1 MKKSLGAA
9 KPKTSRSAKNPE
21 HALGKRNLAVENVE
35 LAAALAEMGLKN
47 KLLSMRNQE
56 LEQENSGLRRGRWA
70 SEDLLRSE
78 IRQRDHEIV
87 ALKLSL
93 EAKNKQLEWF
103 RRQKFDQTTE
113 KNTDSDQSEEDN
125 ASATQ
130 SQTTK
135 TRGQKVGEK
144 GHGRNR
150 KTEVDTVVEYID
162 IPGGCACGTCGKS
175 YRLMPRTEASP
186 LTEIDVSILRTIF
199 QRLIYVSQCDCEG
212 KKIKVA
218 EPPAKLCPRTEIGNS
233 LWVWILV
240 QKFLHGMPQNRV
252 LKQLSLWGL
261 SLSAG
266 TVTGGC
272 RIISDLLDPLFDAL
286 LSHCRGADF
295 WNADET
301 TWRIFGQDK
310 QRWWF
315 WLIASEDTV
324 VYLLDPS
331 RSKKVPTDF
340 FAGSSGT
347 LMTDRLASYK
357 GLHEAI
363 TKAWCWAHMRRDI
376 FNIYKGVPTLKKW
389 AKTWLLQIAKLYV
402 LQHQWFKLWKEG
414 TKTGEGWDEASAAV
428 RKHVQ
433 ELQEAWEKQLTQ
445 PGLHKEQAKV
455 LRSLKRHWKGL
466 TVFLDDPRVPLDN
479 NRAERLLRNPVI
491 LRKNS
496 FGSGAAWAGHLAAKI
511 FSIFQTWLING
522 LDPEKLLL
530 DFFKECS
537 KTPGIPP
544 PDLSDFLPWKMS
556 RERRTKYAL
565 PESYTRPG

>member
-1 MKKSLGAA
+1 MKKSPGAL
-9 KPKTSRSAKNPE
+9 KPKTSRSAKTPE
-21 HALGKRNLAVENVE
+21 YALGKRNLAVENIE
-35 LAAALAEMGLKN
+35 LAAALEEIKLKN
-47 KLLSMRNQE
+47 KLLGMRNQE

-70 SEDLLRSE
+70 TEDLLRSE

-113 KNTDSDQSEEDN
+113 KDTDSGHSEEEGD
-125 ASATQ
+125 SSSTQ
-130 SQTTK
+130 SQATK
-135 TRGQKVGEK
+135 ARGQKAGEK
-144 GHGRNR
+144 GHGRNK
-150 KTEVDTVVEYID
+150 KTEVNTIVEYIE

-212 KKIKVA
+212 KKIRVA
-218 EPPAKLCPRTEIGNS
+218 EPPTKLIPRTEIGNS

-261 SLSAG
+261 SLPAG

-272 RIISDLLDPLFDAL
+272 RVINDLLEPLFDVL
-286 LSHCRGADF
+286 LNHCRGADF

-331 RSKKVPTDF
+331 RSKKVPNDF

-363 TKAWCWAHMRRDI
+363 IKAWCWAHMRRDI
-376 FNIYKGVPTLKKW
+376 FNIYKGVPKLKTW
-389 AKTWLLQIAKLYV
+389 AKAWLLQITKLYV
-402 LQHQWFKLWKEG
+402 LQHGWFKLWKEG
-414 TKTGEGWDEASAAV
+414 THSGDTYDEAFTAIKNHV
-428 RKHVQ
+428 RD
-433 ELQEAWEKQLTQ
+433 LQKLWEKQLAQ
-445 PGLHKEQAKV
+445 PSLHKEQAKV

-466 TVFLDDPRVPLDN
+466 TVFLNDLQ
-479 NRAERLLRNPVI
+479 
-491 LRKNS
+491 
-496 FGSGAAWAGHLAAKI
+496 HLPNLAH
-511 FSIFQTWLING
+511 Q
-522 LDPEKLLL
+522 
-530 DFFKECS
+530 
-537 KTPGIPP
+537 
-544 PDLSDFLPWKMS
+544 
-556 RERRTKYAL
+556 
-565 PESYTRPG
+565 RP